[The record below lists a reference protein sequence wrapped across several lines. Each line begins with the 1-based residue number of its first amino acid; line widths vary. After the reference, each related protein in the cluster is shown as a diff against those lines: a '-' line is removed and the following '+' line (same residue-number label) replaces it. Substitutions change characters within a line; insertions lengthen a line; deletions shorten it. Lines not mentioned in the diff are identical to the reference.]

1 MRNAIFVLAL
11 GIGAAVHFTHR
22 LFPSLT
28 SISPSARLEAP
39 YNPPDKPDKL
49 VQPHYLGGTHSG
61 PSLRPAVWTEESPSD
76 SLPCLVRLVRGT
88 WGAPDFDAP
97 PSCQPLGE
105 PTALRGIGTA
115 SCQELD
121 SVPGRFCRF

>member
-39 YNPPDKPDKL
+39 YNPG

-61 PSLRPAVWTEESPSD
+61 PSLRPAVWTEESTSD

-88 WGAPDFDAP
+88 WGAPDFDTP
-97 PSCQPLGE
+97 PSCQHLGE

-121 SVPGRFCRF
+121 SVPGRYCRF

>member
-22 LFPSLT
+22 LFPSLG
-28 SISPSARLEAP
+28 SISPSARAETL
-39 YNPPDKPDKL
+39 YNPS

-61 PSLRPAVWTEESPSD
+61 PWLRPAVWTEESPSG
-76 SLPCLVRLVRGT
+76 SLPCLVRLVRRPL
-88 WGAPDFDAP
+88 GASDFDAF
-97 PSCQPLGE
+97 PSCQHLGE
-105 PTALRGIGTA
+105 PIALRGIATT

-121 SVPGRFCRF
+121 SVPGRYCRF

>member
-39 YNPPDKPDKL
+39 YNPPKKP
-49 VQPHYLGGTHSG
+49 VQPQYLGGTHSG
-61 PSLRPAVWTEESPSD
+61 PSLRPAVWTKESPSG
-76 SLPCLVRLVRGT
+76 SLPYSVRLVRRT
-88 WGAPDFDAP
+88 LGAPDFDAP
-97 PSCQPLGE
+97 PSCQHLGE

-121 SVPGRFCRF
+121 SVPGRYRRF